1 MLAITL
7 ANLKMMA
14 RNRQGLFWALV
25 FPLLLVVVFGLI
37 DFRGVTPTGVAV
49 ADYSGGP
56 RAELLG
62 ERLEGIAFLEPEAL
76 ALDVPGAVA
85 DARRRLADGDLG
97 YLLLIPQGLDDPA
110 AENSSGAAE
119 PVVLV
124 YATRNPER
132 NQLVEGA
139 IHSLVIELRSGG
151 RPVLPEHLVES
162 EVIKTP
168 EVDYFDTV
176 LLGLLGLGIMTNSI
190 ISIAVRISTYRNQA
204 VLKRLLATPL
214 PVWKFFA
221 GEIIAHLLL
230 AMVQALIIL
239 AVGVFVFGGDI
250 HGSLGWVLL
259 IVLLGTVVFLN
270 IGFILS
276 AWARSP
282 AAASGM
288 GNALA
293 LPMMFLA
300 GTFFSTASLPWL
312 LPYAAQVLPLTP
324 MLDALREVA
333 INSAP
338 LWETWPQLAA
348 MGAWAIATAVLAV
361 RVFPLQLTNGEPGQ
375 AKVVKPPTKWA
386 SAERPTCRSV
396 AEAHC
401 NQQALPLLE

>member
-7 ANLKMMA
+7 ANLKMMV
-14 RNRQGLFWALV
+14 RNRQGLFWALI
-25 FPLLLVVVFGLI
+25 FPLLLVVVFGLF
-37 DFRGVTPTGVAV
+37 DFRGVTPSGVAI

-56 RAELLG
+56 RADLLR
-62 ERLEGIAFLEPEAL
+62 ERLDGIAFLDPEEL
-76 ALDVPGAVA
+76 VIDGPFPLEE
-85 DARRRLADGDLG
+85 ARQRLRDGDLG
-97 YLLLIPQGLDDPA
+97 YLLLIPSGLDDPA
-110 AENSSGAAE
+110 AENSAGARE
-119 PVVLV
+119 PVTLV
-124 YATRNPER
+124 YSTRNPER

-139 IHSLVIELRSGG
+139 VHSLVIELRSDGQ
-151 RPVLPEHLVES
+151 RVLPEDLVAS
-162 EVIKTP
+162 QVIVVP

-190 ISIAVRISTYRNQA
+190 ISIAVRISTYRNQQ
-204 VLKRLLATPL
+204 VLKRLLVTPL

-221 GEIIAHLLL
+221 GEVIAHLLL
-230 AMVQALIIL
+230 ALVQAFIIL
-239 AVGVFVFGGDI
+239 TVGVFVFGGDI
-250 HGSLGWVLL
+250 HGNPVIVQLAWVVL

-288 GNALA
+288 GNAVA

-312 LPYAAQVLPLTP
+312 LPYAALALPLTP

-348 MGAWAIATAVLAV
+348 MGAWVVATSAVAV
-361 RVFPLQLTNGEPGQ
+361 RVFRF
-375 AKVVKPPTKWA
+375 
-386 SAERPTCRSV
+386 S
-396 AEAHC
+396 
-401 NQQALPLLE
+401 

>member
-1 MLAITL
+1 MGASLSWQSANHKNHSSDGREPLLAITL
-7 ANLKMMA
+7 ANVKMML
-14 RNRQGLFWALV
+14 RNRQGLFWALI
-25 FPLLLVVVFGLI
+25 FPLLLVVVFGLF
-37 DFRGVTPTGVAV
+37 DFRGVTPTGLAM
-49 ADYSGGP
+49 ADFSGGP
-56 RAELLG
+56 KAEILK
-62 ERLEGIAFLEPEAL
+62 ERLDGIAFLEPEE
-76 ALDVPGAVA
+76 LDA
-85 DARRRLADGDLG
+85 DAPSAMDDAKLRLVDGDLG
-97 YLLLIPQGLDDPA
+97 YLLIIPSGLDDPA
-110 AENSSGAAE
+110 AENSMGAIE
-119 PVVLV
+119 PVTLV

-139 IHSLVIELRSGG
+139 VHSLVIELRSAGQ
-151 RPVLPEHLVES
+151 PVLPQRLVAS
-162 EVIKTP
+162 EVIDAP

-190 ISIAVRISTYRNQA
+190 ISIAVRISAYRNQA
-204 VLKRLLATPL
+204 VLKRLLATPI

-221 GEIIAHLLL
+221 GEVIAHLLL
-230 AMVQALIIL
+230 AVVQALIIL

-250 HGSLGWVLL
+250 HGNLGWVLL

-288 GNALA
+288 GNAVA

-312 LPYAAQVLPLTP
+312 LPYAVMVLPLTP

-338 LWETWPQLAA
+338 LWETWPHLAA
-348 MGAWAIATAVLAV
+348 LGAWAVATALIAV
-361 RVFPLQLTNGEPGQ
+361 RVF
-375 AKVVKPPTKWA
+375 
-386 SAERPTCRSV
+386 RFR
-396 AEAHC
+396 
-401 NQQALPLLE
+401 

>member
-1 MLAITL
+1 MNCVSHIKKGTDLLAITI

-14 RNRQGLFWALV
+14 RNRQGLFWALA
-25 FPLLLVVVFGLI
+25 FPLLLVVVFGLF
-37 DFRGVTPTGVAV
+37 DFRGVTPTGLAV
-49 ADYSGGP
+49 ADFSGGP
-56 RAELLG
+56 RAELLREHLG
-62 ERLEGIAFLEPEAL
+62 GIAFLDPEDL
-76 ALDVPGAVA
+76 AVEDLAVLD
-85 DARRRLADGDLG
+85 DARQRLVDGDLG
-97 YLLLIPQGLDDPA
+97 YLLLIPHGLDDPA
-110 AENSSGAAE
+110 EENSAGAVQ
-119 PVVLV
+119 PVTLV
-124 YATRNPER
+124 YSTRNPER

-139 IHSLVIELRSGG
+139 VHSLVIELRSDG
-151 RPVLPEHLVES
+151 RPILPEDFIVS
-162 EVIKTP
+162 EVIETP

-190 ISIAVRISTYRNQA
+190 ISIAVRVSTYRNQS
-204 VLKRLLATPL
+204 VLKRLLVTPL

-221 GEIIAHLLL
+221 GEIAAHLLL
-230 AMVQALIIL
+230 ALVQALIIL

-288 GNALA
+288 GNAVA

-348 MGAWAIATAVLAV
+348 LGAWAVATALIAV
-361 RVFPLQLTNGEPGQ
+361 WVFRF
-375 AKVVKPPTKWA
+375 
-386 SAERPTCRSV
+386 S
-396 AEAHC
+396 
-401 NQQALPLLE
+401 

>member
-1 MLAITL
+1 LLAITL

-14 RNRQGLFWALV
+14 RNRQGLFWALI
-25 FPLLLVVVFGLI
+25 FPLLLVVVFGLF
-37 DFRGVTPTGVAV
+37 DFRGVTPTGLAV
-49 ADYSGGP
+49 ADFSGGP
-56 RAELLG
+56 KADLLL
-62 ERLEGIAFLEPEAL
+62 ERLNGIAFLESEDL
-76 ALDVPGAVA
+76 APGGAEELDE
-85 DARRRLADGDLG
+85 ARRRLTDGDLG
-97 YLLLIPQGLDDPA
+97 YLLLIPQGLDEPA
-110 AENSSGAAE
+110 AENSDGAVE
-119 PVVLV
+119 PVTLV

-132 NQLVEGA
+132 NQLVEGVV
-139 IHSLVIELRSGG
+139 HSLVIELRSDG
-151 RPVLPEHLVES
+151 RPVLPEHLVTS
-162 EVIKTP
+162 EVIATP

-250 HGSLGWVLL
+250 HGNLGWVLI

-288 GNALA
+288 GNAVA

-348 MGAWAIATAVLAV
+348 LAAWAAATAAVAV
-361 RVFPLQLTNGEPGQ
+361 RVFRF
-375 AKVVKPPTKWA
+375 
-386 SAERPTCRSV
+386 S
-396 AEAHC
+396 
-401 NQQALPLLE
+401 

>member
-14 RNRQGLFWALV
+14 RNRQGLFWALI
-25 FPLLLVVVFGLI
+25 FPLLLVTVFGLF
-37 DFRGVTPTGVAV
+37 DFRGVTPAGLAV
-49 ADYSGGP
+49 ADFSGGP
-56 RAELLG
+56 KAELLR
-62 ERLEGIAFLEPEAL
+62 ERLDEVAFLEPED
-76 ALDVPGAVA
+76 LDVEESGALPVA
-85 DARRRLADGDLG
+85 RERLSDGDLG
-97 YLLLIPQGLDDPA
+97 YLLLIPHGLDAPA
-110 AENSSGAAE
+110 AENGAGAVE
-119 PVVLV
+119 PVTLV

-139 IHSLVIELRSGG
+139 VHSLVIELRSDGQ
-151 RPVLPEHLVES
+151 PVLPQRLVTS
-162 EVIKTP
+162 EVIEAP

-250 HGSLGWVLL
+250 HGSLGWVLI
-259 IVLLGTVVFLN
+259 IVLLGSVVFLN

-288 GNALA
+288 GNAVA

-312 LPYAAQVLPLTP
+312 LPHAALVLPLTP

-333 INSAP
+333 INSTP
-338 LWETWPQLAA
+338 LWETWPQLASL
-348 MGAWAIATAVLAV
+348 GVWAVATALVAV
-361 RVFPLQLTNGEPGQ
+361 RVFRFT
-375 AKVVKPPTKWA
+375 
-386 SAERPTCRSV
+386 
-396 AEAHC
+396 
-401 NQQALPLLE
+401 

>member
-1 MLAITL
+1 MLTITL

-14 RNRQGLFWALV
+14 RNRQGLFWALI
-25 FPLLLVVVFGLI
+25 FPLLLVVVFGLF
-37 DFRGVTPTGVAV
+37 DFHGVTPTGVAV
-49 ADYSGGP
+49 ADFSGGP
-56 RAELLG
+56 KAEILREHLDT
-62 ERLEGIAFLEPEAL
+62 IAFLDSEELDPEEPDAL
-76 ALDVPGAVA
+76 EN
-85 DARRRLADGDLG
+85 ARRRLADGDLG
-97 YLLLIPQGLDDPA
+97 YLLLIPHGLDDPA
-110 AENSSGAAE
+110 AENSAGAPE
-119 PVVLV
+119 PVTLV
-124 YATRNPER
+124 YSTRNPER
-132 NQLVEGA
+132 NQLIEGA
-139 IHSLVIELRSGG
+139 VHSLVIELRSEG
-151 RPVLPEHLVES
+151 RPVLPDHLVTS
-162 EVIKTP
+162 EVIQTP

-204 VLKRLLATPL
+204 VLMRLLATPL

-250 HGSLGWVLL
+250 HGSLGWVLI

-288 GNALA
+288 GNAVA
-293 LPMMFLA
+293 LPMMFFA
-300 GTFFSTASLPWL
+300 GTFFSTAALPWL
-312 LPYAAQVLPLTP
+312 LPYAALALPLTP

-348 MGAWAIATAVLAV
+348 LGAWAVATALLAV
-361 RVFPLQLTNGEPGQ
+361 RVFRFN
-375 AKVVKPPTKWA
+375 
-386 SAERPTCRSV
+386 
-396 AEAHC
+396 
-401 NQQALPLLE
+401 

>member
-1 MLAITL
+1 MNCVSHIKKGTDLLAITI

-14 RNRQGLFWALV
+14 RNRQGLFWALA
-25 FPLLLVVVFGLI
+25 FPLLLVVVFGLF
-37 DFRGVTPTGVAV
+37 DFRGVTPTGLAV
-49 ADYSGGP
+49 ADFSGGP
-56 RAELLG
+56 RAELLREHLG
-62 ERLEGIAFLEPEAL
+62 GIAFLDPEDL
-76 ALDVPGAVA
+76 AVEDLAVLD
-85 DARRRLADGDLG
+85 DARQRLVDGDLG
-97 YLLLIPQGLDDPA
+97 YLLLIPHGLDDPA
-110 AENSSGAAE
+110 EENSAGAVQ
-119 PVVLV
+119 PVTLV
-124 YATRNPER
+124 YSTRNPER

-139 IHSLVIELRSGG
+139 VHSLVIELRSDG
-151 RPVLPEHLVES
+151 RPILPEDFIVS
-162 EVIKTP
+162 EVIETP

-190 ISIAVRISTYRNQA
+190 ISIAVRISTYRNQS
-204 VLKRLLATPL
+204 VLKRLLVTPL

-221 GEIIAHLLL
+221 GEIAAHLLL
-230 AMVQALIIL
+230 ALVQALIIL

-288 GNALA
+288 GNAVA

-300 GTFFSTASLPWL
+300 GAFFSTASLPWL

-348 MGAWAIATAVLAV
+348 LGAWAVATALVAV
-361 RVFPLQLTNGEPGQ
+361 RVFRF
-375 AKVVKPPTKWA
+375 
-386 SAERPTCRSV
+386 S
-396 AEAHC
+396 
-401 NQQALPLLE
+401 

>member
-14 RNRQGLFWALV
+14 RNRQGLFWALL
-25 FPLLLVVVFGLI
+25 FPLLLVVVFGLF
-37 DFRGVTPTGVAV
+37 DFRGVTPAGLAV
-49 ADYSGGP
+49 ADFSGGP
-56 RAELLG
+56 KAELLR
-62 ERLEGIAFLEPEAL
+62 ERLAGIAFLEMEEMDSSFRGNDESEA
-76 ALDVPGAVA
+76 ANAIA
-85 DARRRLADGDLG
+85 KTRQRLTDGDLG

-110 AENSSGAAE
+110 AENRAGEVE
-119 PVVLV
+119 PVTLV

-139 IHSLVIELRSGG
+139 VHSLVIELRSGG
-151 RPVLPEHLVES
+151 QPVLPEQLVTS
-162 EVIKTP
+162 EVLEAP

-190 ISIAVRISTYRNQA
+190 ISIAVRISAYRNQA
-204 VLKRLLATPL
+204 VLKRLLVTPL

-230 AMVQALIIL
+230 AMAQAIIIL
-239 AVGVFVFGGDI
+239 AVGVFAFGGDI
-250 HGSLGWVLL
+250 HGNPLIIQLVWVLL

-288 GNALA
+288 GNAVA

-312 LPYAAQVLPLTP
+312 LPYAALALPLTP

-338 LWETWPQLAA
+338 LWKTWPQLAA
-348 MGAWAIATAVLAV
+348 LAAWAAATALAAV
-361 RVFPLQLTNGEPGQ
+361 RVFRF
-375 AKVVKPPTKWA
+375 
-386 SAERPTCRSV
+386 S
-396 AEAHC
+396 
-401 NQQALPLLE
+401 

>member
-14 RNRQGLFWALV
+14 RNRQGLFWALI
-25 FPLLLVVVFGLI
+25 FPLLLVVVFGLF
-37 DFRGVTPTGVAV
+37 DFRGVTPAGLAV
-49 ADYSGGP
+49 ADSSSGP
-56 RAELLG
+56 KAELLRD
-62 ERLEGIAFLEPEAL
+62 RLNGITFLEPEELDLEDAGAL
-76 ALDVPGAVA
+76 AE
-85 DARRRLADGDLG
+85 ARQRLTDGDLG
-97 YLLLIPQGLDDPA
+97 YLLLIPPGLDDPA
-110 AENSSGAAE
+110 AENSAGAAE
-119 PVVLV
+119 PVTLV

-139 IHSLVIELRSGG
+139 VHSLVIELRSDGQ
-151 RPVLPEHLVES
+151 PVLPEHLVTS
-162 EVIKTP
+162 EVIETP

-239 AVGVFVFGGDI
+239 AVGVYVFGGDI

-288 GNALA
+288 GNAVA

-338 LWETWPQLAA
+338 LWDTWPQLAA
-348 MGAWAIATAVLAV
+348 LAAWAVATGLVAV
-361 RVFPLQLTNGEPGQ
+361 RVFRF
-375 AKVVKPPTKWA
+375 
-386 SAERPTCRSV
+386 S
-396 AEAHC
+396 
-401 NQQALPLLE
+401 

>member
-14 RNRQGLFWALV
+14 RNRQGLFWALI
-25 FPLLLVVVFGLI
+25 FPLLLVVVFGLF
-37 DFRGVTPTGVAV
+37 DFRGVTPTGLAV

-56 RAELLG
+56 RAELLR
-62 ERLEGIAFLEPEAL
+62 ERLNGIAFLESEQL
-76 ALDVPGAVA
+76 IGEEPGALEE
-85 DARRRLADGDLG
+85 ARRKLTDGDLG

-110 AENSSGAAE
+110 SENRTGAVE
-119 PVVLV
+119 PVILV
-124 YATRNPER
+124 YSTRNPER

-139 IHSLVIELRSGG
+139 VHSLVIELRSDGQ
-151 RPVLPEHLVES
+151 PVLPERLVTS
-162 EVIKTP
+162 EVIETP

-230 AMVQALIIL
+230 ALVQALIIL
-239 AVGVFVFGGDI
+239 AVGVFAFGGDI
-250 HGSLGWVLL
+250 HGSPVLIQIGWVLL

-288 GNALA
+288 GNAVA

-338 LWETWPQLAA
+338 LWDTWPQLAA
-348 MGAWAIATAVLAV
+348 LGAWAAATALVAV
-361 RVFPLQLTNGEPGQ
+361 RVFRF
-375 AKVVKPPTKWA
+375 
-386 SAERPTCRSV
+386 S
-396 AEAHC
+396 
-401 NQQALPLLE
+401 

>member
-7 ANLKMMA
+7 ANLKMMG
-14 RNRQGLFWALV
+14 RNRQGLFWALI

-37 DFRGVTPTGVAV
+37 DVRGVTPTGLAV
-49 ADYSGGP
+49 ADLSGGP
-56 RAELLG
+56 RAELLR
-62 ERLEGIAFLEPEAL
+62 ERLDGVAFLEVEELDLEA
-76 ALDVPGAVA
+76 AGAVA
-85 DARRRLADGDLG
+85 DARQRLVDGDLG
-97 YLLLIPQGLDDPA
+97 YMLLIPQGLDDPS
-110 AENSSGAAE
+110 AENSAGAVE
-119 PVVLV
+119 PVTLV
-124 YATRNPER
+124 YATRNLER
-132 NQLVEGA
+132 NQLVEGTV
-139 IHSLVIELRSGG
+139 HSLVIELRSDGQ
-151 RPVLPEHLVES
+151 PVLPKQLVTS
-162 EVIKTP
+162 EVIDTP

-221 GEIIAHLLL
+221 GEIVAHLLL

-270 IGFILS
+270 IGFIMS

-288 GNALA
+288 GNAVA

-300 GTFFSTASLPWL
+300 GTFFSTASLPWV
-312 LPYAAQVLPLTP
+312 LPYAALVLPLTP

-338 LWETWPQLAA
+338 LWDTWPQLAA
-348 MGAWAIATAVLAV
+348 LGAWAVATGLVAV
-361 RVFPLQLTNGEPGQ
+361 RVFRF
-375 AKVVKPPTKWA
+375 
-386 SAERPTCRSV
+386 S
-396 AEAHC
+396 
-401 NQQALPLLE
+401 

>member
-1 MLAITL
+1 MLAITV

-14 RNRQGLFWALV
+14 RNRQGLFWALL
-25 FPLLLVVVFGLI
+25 FPLLLVVVFGLF
-37 DFRGVTPTGVAV
+37 DFRGVSPTRLAV

-56 RAELLG
+56 RAELLRQ
-62 ERLEGIAFLEPEAL
+62 RLAGISFLELEDLDPQAPG
-76 ALDVPGAVA
+76 ALDGA
-85 DARRRLADGDLG
+85 RQRLTDGDLG
-97 YLLLIPQGLDDPA
+97 YLLLIPVGLDDPA
-110 AENSSGAAE
+110 AENRSRTVE
-119 PVVLV
+119 PVTLI
-124 YATRNPER
+124 YSTRNPER

-139 IHSLVIELRSGG
+139 VHSLVIELRSAGL
-151 RPVLPEHLVES
+151 PVLPGNLVTS
-162 EVIKTP
+162 EVIESP

-190 ISIAVRISTYRNQA
+190 ISIAVRISTYRNQQ
-204 VLKRLLATPL
+204 VLKRLLVTPL

-230 AMVQALIIL
+230 ALVQALIIL

-250 HGSLGWVLL
+250 HGNPVFIQLVWVGIIVMLGA
-259 IVLLGTVVFLN
+259 VVFLN

-276 AWARSP
+276 AWARNP

-288 GNALA
+288 GNAIA

-312 LPYAAQVLPLTP
+312 LPYASLALPLTP

-338 LWETWPQLAA
+338 LWETWPQLVALA
-348 MGAWAIATAVLAV
+348 AWATATTLVAV
-361 RVFPLQLTNGEPGQ
+361 RVFRF
-375 AKVVKPPTKWA
+375 
-386 SAERPTCRSV
+386 S
-396 AEAHC
+396 
-401 NQQALPLLE
+401 